1 MVHIILIK
9 IRFHTHSI
17 IQTAAKASSLCKKLA
32 QLHEKCSQASP
43 TMFHLALKML
53 DERGGLR
60 RVYTQNIDMLESKAG
75 LSVKVP
81 QTSSHKQAP
90 RCIPLHGT
98 LETLICHKCC
108 HVSPM
113 HLHISTLSSGH
124 LPLCPSCERMEH
136 ERQKSNKRPWT
147 LGTLFPNVV
156 LYGETHP
163 TADHLGRCISH
174 DAKGDVNTSK
184 PDVLLVAGTSLQ
196 VPGIANAVRL
206 FAEAVHTAGPGGGYR
221 SIYLNHKPLPS
232 QWEGVFDA
240 SISGDLQIFAQHLL
254 HFKGIQDDKIETP
267 YIPFGHILQI
277 PVANLPPDVASL
289 MDGQENILLNVQ
301 HPLYIP
307 KLFR

>member
-1 MVHIILIK
+1 
-9 IRFHTHSI
+9 
-17 IQTAAKASSLCKKLA
+17 
-32 QLHEKCSQASP
+32 
-43 TMFHLALKML
+43 
-53 DERGGLR
+53 
-60 RVYTQNIDMLESKAG
+60 
-75 LSVKVP
+75 
-81 QTSSHKQAP
+81 
-90 RCIPLHGT
+90 
-98 LETLICHKCC
+98 
-108 HVSPM
+108 
-113 HLHISTLSSGH
+113 
-124 LPLCPSCERMEH
+124 MEH